1 MFEVIA
7 WNGQTEVVVDIFAE
21 RGNAEAYARELEAK
35 EKAPIAYFARRARG

>member
-7 WNGQTEVVVDIFAE
+7 WNGRDEIQIEIFAE

-35 EKAPIAYFARRARG
+35 EKALVAYFARRIRG